1 MPSKKPKIVAYTDQ
15 KTLDKITKIA
25 KKNVR
30 SLSQEIVYLVKKE
43 VENYEKEHGEIIL
56 EEEND

>member
-15 KTLDKITKIA
+15 ETLDKITKIA

-43 VENYEKEHGEIIL
+43 IEHYEKEHGEIKL
-56 EEEND
+56 EGK